1 MSSVAFF
8 LPSYQSLFQNLSI
21 SLYKRTKVKTLEPQT
36 KVFLSFF
43 NPSRLQTLFLFES
56 SQNTLI
62 ETRTHMYSEVHILDT
77 KNTKI
82 LISKDC
88 PLPFC
93 QILYLIPYKR
103 TLTFS
108 VSFAV
113 YHSSLSFSLSLSIY
127 ISSLTLRFSP
137 HPPSLSLSRRQ
148 NTYFHLFWQ
157 PANGVCVR
165 NVSRNVSTE

>member
-21 SLYKRTKVKTLEPQT
+21 SLYKRTKDKNFEPQT
-36 KVFLSFF
+36 KVFLSFL

-88 PLPFC
+88 LLPFC
-93 QILYLIPYKR
+93 QFLYLIPYKR

-113 YHSSLSFSLSLSIY
+113 YHSSLSSSLSLSIY
-127 ISSLTLRFSP
+127 FLTHSAFLSPSSLPFPFEETKYLFSFILAACKW
-137 HPPSLSLSRRQ
+137 S
-148 NTYFHLFWQ
+148 
-157 PANGVCVR
+157 VC
-165 NVSRNVSTE
+165 T

>member
-1 MSSVAFF
+1 MC
-8 LPSYQSLFQNLSI
+8 LCLLSLFSSRPTNLSF
-21 SLYKRTKVKTLEPQT
+21 RT
-36 KVFLSFF
+36 FLSHYISAQKIKILNHRRRFFFVFFF

-127 ISSLTLRFSP
+127 FLTHSPFLSPSSLPFPFEETKYLFSFILAACKW
-137 HPPSLSLSRRQ
+137 SVC
-148 NTYFHLFWQ
+148 TY
-157 PANGVCVR
+157 V
-165 NVSRNVSTE
+165 T